1 MKAGVLLLKNLTG
14 FMSADPQKTSKKLVE
29 ELDHAI
35 YEVEKDNSRLT
46 VDKLRLFKK
55 NIRKIDEWK
64 EKYMPSEGVV
74 IKLSNGKVYKI
85 TGAFGPCNQILN
97 ILKYN

>member
-1 MKAGVLLLKNLTG
+1 M
-14 FMSADPQKTSKKLVE
+14 
-29 ELDHAI
+29 
-35 YEVEKDNSRLT
+35 
-46 VDKLRLFKK
+46 DKLRLFKK